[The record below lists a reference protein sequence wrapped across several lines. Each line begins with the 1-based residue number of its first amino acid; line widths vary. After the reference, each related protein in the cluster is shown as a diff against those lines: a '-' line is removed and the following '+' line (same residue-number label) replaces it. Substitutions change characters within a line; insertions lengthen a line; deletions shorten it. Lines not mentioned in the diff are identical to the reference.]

1 MTAPT
6 RRITRWALVMA
17 LIALTQACEKNPTAP
32 DEKSKDRGPDG
43 APTVVQAR

>member
-17 LIALTQACEKNPTAP
+17 VIALTQACEKNPTSP
-32 DEKSKDRGPDG
+32 EEKSKDRGPDG
-43 APTVVQAR
+43 APAEVRAR